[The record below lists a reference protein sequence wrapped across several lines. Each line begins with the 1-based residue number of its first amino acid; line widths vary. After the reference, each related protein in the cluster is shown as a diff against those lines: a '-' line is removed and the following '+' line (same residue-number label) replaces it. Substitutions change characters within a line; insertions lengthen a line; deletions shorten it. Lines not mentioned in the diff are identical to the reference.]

1 MYLHSTWL
9 SRWSWGEDWFS
20 PQVLHVNPNSKQQQQ
35 QKSTDSVTCTSSIS
49 KLLHN
54 QIRDSGRHTRSSC
67 AFFSLVRHWRCCPS
81 VALRMRGF
89 FLIGLYISPIHKN
102 QNFNYLIP
110 SGWDMG
116 SCVRSNNATPEFP
129 ASSSW
134 SDVDVAR
141 SSLLGEPPVSAS
153 CKANHQIR
161 PIRSDSKSPHIN
173 SIFFSWLTCRFRR
186 IARWPEGVELRGGY
200 ESQ

>member
-1 MYLHSTWL
+1 MWIQTPNKKKEVQTVWPALVASPNYFRIRSGIQGDIPDPPVL
-9 SRWSWGEDWFS
+9 FS
-20 PQVLHVNPNSKQQQQ
+20 PWSGTDVAVPPSLSAGVVSSWLG
-35 QKSTDSVTCTSSIS
+35 STFRQFTRIRTS
-49 KLLHN
+49 
-54 QIRDSGRHTRSSC
+54 
-67 AFFSLVRHWRCCPS
+67 
-81 VALRMRGF
+81 
-89 FLIGLYISPIHKN
+89 
-102 QNFNYLIP
+102 NYLIP

-173 SIFFSWLTCRFRR
+173 SIFFFLTY
-186 IARWPEGVELRGGY
+186 L
-200 ESQ
+200 